1 MTEQDALH
9 QSVRSPRVGIR
20 PGTPGHGL
28 PCLILWAVLLAGLP
42 SIARAQDSQKV
53 EELAKRGFESV
64 VVVESSDRKGESGG
78 LGTGFVVRSDGVV
91 VTNLHVI
98 EEGRELR
105 VEFRDGTSYEPKAI
119 LAVDRRRD
127 LAVIQLEASGLAA
140 LKLGDSSELKAGQ
153 TIVAVGNPLGFR
165 FSVARGVVSARREL
179 DGRDFIQVAMSVE
192 PGSSGSPVMDLEGR
206 VVGILAVKTGDS
218 LGFAIPVNQLKPL
231 LEDFHPVPM
240 SKWLTIGALDPR
252 EWEGVLGGRWRQR
265 AGRLLASRMGD
276 GFGGRML
283 CLSQHAPEGAFEA
296 AVEVKLADES
306 GAAGLAFH
314 SDGNFNHYGFYPT
327 AGSIRLTRFDGP
339 TVFQWSILQTVA
351 SDAYRPGEWNRI
363 RVRVDGSRLTGFVN
377 GVLTIELEDSGLT
390 SGRVG
395 VVKFRQPGAEFR
407 RFRVGEDLA
416 VEPTP
421 EDVATVERLLKSLPE
436 DGRVSPGVVADL
448 AAVGIGTAEAIRG
461 RAAVLQRESARLVAL
476 ADRVH
481 RRLTLQRLA
490 ELVGEADDFDLLHAT
505 LLIALLDNNE
515 LDVEGYLRR
524 VDRLAADA
532 RARLGDDE
540 GEEARLNAL
549 VDYFFNE
556 LRFHGSHG
564 EYYHRSNSY
573 VSEVL
578 DDREGLPIT
587 LSIIFLELARRV
599 GLAVEGLGVPQ
610 RFLCAYRLGEEH
622 ERIIDVFAGGKTVT
636 RTEASVLS
644 RTSLRD
650 EDFRPMGK
658 RAIVSRVLRNLMN
671 VAERERDLDG
681 MLRYLDGLVIVE
693 VDAVYSRGMRAML
706 LYREGRFEA
715 AAEDLDWLLQREPAG
730 ADLDVLRRMR
740 DAVKERGF

>member
-1 MTEQDALH
+1 
-9 QSVRSPRVGIR
+9 
-20 PGTPGHGL
+20 
-28 PCLILWAVLLAGLP
+28 VLLAGLP
-42 SIARAQDSQKV
+42 SIARPQDSQKV
-53 EELAKRGFESV
+53 EELAERGLESV
-64 VVVESSDRKGESGG
+64 VVVESSDRKGESGR

-91 VTNLHVI
+91 VTNFHVI
-98 EEGRELR
+98 EEGREFR

-119 LAVDRRRD
+119 LAADRRRD
-127 LAVIQLEASGLAA
+127 LAVVQIEASGLPT
-140 LKLGDSSELKAGQ
+140 LELGDSSELKAGQ

-179 DGRDFIQVAMSVE
+179 DGHDFIQVAMSVE

-206 VVGILAVKTGDS
+206 VVGILAAKTGDS
-218 LGFAIPVNQLKPL
+218 LGFAIPVNHLKPL
-231 LEDFHPVPM
+231 LENFHPVPM

-252 EWEGVLGGRWRQR
+252 EWQGVLGGRWRQR
-265 AGRLLASRMGD
+265 AGRLLASGMGD

-283 CLSQHAPEGAFEA
+283 CLSQNAPEGAFEA

-351 SDAYRPGEWNRI
+351 SDAYRLGEWNRI

-407 RFRVGEDLA
+407 RFRVGGDL
-416 VEPTP
+416 EIGPTP
-421 EDVATVERLLKSLPE
+421 EDVATVGRLLKSLPE
-436 DGRVSPGVVADL
+436 DGTVPPGVVEDL
-448 AAVGIGTAEAIRG
+448 AAVGTGTAEAIRG

-481 RRLTLQRLA
+481 RRLTVQGLA

-505 LLIALLDNNE
+505 LLIAFLDNTE

-532 RARLGDDE
+532 RTRFGDDE
-540 GEEARLNAL
+540 AEEARLNAL

-644 RTSLRD
+644 GTSLRD
-650 EDFRPMGK
+650 EDFRPTGK
-658 RAIVSRVLRNLMN
+658 RVIVSRVLRNLMN

-681 MLRYLDGLVIVE
+681 MLGYLDALVAVE

-706 LYREGRFEA
+706 LYRDGRFEA

-740 DAVKERGF
+740 AAVKERGF